1 MLLLAGDL
9 DKEIRIMVY
18 EVIGRDPEYNTEIK
32 EWREF
37 ASGWAQVQDVLP
49 SRSDKIEDAVQINER
64 PARLRMRYLSGVRAD
79 MRVVVLGVD
88 GDPDRVC
95 EIVAGPAELGRRD
108 GIELLIKDFGR
119 ADDGNLWR

>member
-9 DKEIRIMVY
+9 DKEVRLLAHV
-18 EVIGRDPEYNTEIK
+18 VIGRDPDYNTEVK

-37 ASGWAQVQDVLP
+37 ASAWAQVQDVLP
-49 SRSDKIEDAVQINER
+49 SRSDKIEDAVQVNER
-64 PARLRMRYLSGVRAD
+64 PARLRMRYMAGVRAD

-88 GDPDRVC
+88 GEPDRVC

-119 ADDGNLWR
+119 ADDGNLWS